1 MRYKRMTERQ
11 YFKRKLW
18 DFSRIDDGQSSDS
31 NSMNHKVKCTIK
43 LKNKQKTQRKQ
54 LQSRLS
60 FIG

>member
-31 NSMNHKVKCTIK
+31 NSMNHKVKSTIK
-43 LKNKQKTQRKQ
+43 LKNKQKTPKKAT
-54 LQSRLS
+54 SK
-60 FIG
+60 